1 MIAERRRFGIWLL
14 LSLAWMLLIFYKSG
28 QSYGEQDLRP
38 LLRQWIEEPTLL
50 LVLPNIEFLYDG
62 GLVSYQDPYSML
74 EFFIR
79 KAAHV
84 TEYFIL
90 AFLLWR
96 TFAATTVRQ
105 VSALILTA
113 LLSILYAASDEWH
126 QSFVPGRTGHAID
139 VYVDSIGVFLVVLLA
154 LFFRSGRSKRQKT
167 LSR

>member
-1 MIAERRRFGIWLL
+1 MIADRRRFGIWLML
-14 LSLAWMLLIFYKSG
+14 CLAWMLLIFYKSG

-38 LLRQWIEEPTLL
+38 LLRQWIAEPTLL
-50 LVLPNIEFLYDG
+50 MLLPNIEFHYDG

-84 TEYFIL
+84 TEYFLL
-90 AFLLWR
+90 AFLVWR
-96 TFAATTVRQ
+96 TFAATRVRRSIALTV
-105 VSALILTA
+105 TA

-126 QSFVPGRTGHAID
+126 QAFVPGRTGHGID
-139 VYVDSIGVFLVVLLA
+139 VFVDSFGVLLLV
-154 LFFRSGRSKRQKT
+154 LFVLVSRQKT